1 MRQNKIL
8 RSSLAT
14 YIDAFLQEKYACGY
28 RYTIETAMLR
38 RFDKFLYENDCPDQQ
53 LPRTLIEKWMS
64 KQPYESPAN
73 HKIRQRIINQFAR
86 YLCQHGLKAYVVDTK
101 LAPVVRFTFVP
112 YIFTQEEICRF
123 LQMADRLPYD
133 SRSPIRHLIIP
144 EVFRLL
150 YGCGLRISEVLQL
163 HIEDVDIDEGVLT
176 IRQGKFRKDRLVPIA
191 LPLIKRLRRYAEAVH
206 FTPTDSLFFPN
217 PLGGVYN
224 IGTFYHIFRRILYES
239 GIPHGGRGKGPRL
252 HDLRHTFAVH
262 CLERWYHEGEDLNAK
277 LPLLVTYLG
286 HNDLSGTQ
294 RYLRLTPKIFPDINA
309 RLDEFFKQISSGGTS
324 NETN

>member
-1 MRQNKIL
+1 MRQNKTL
-8 RSSLAT
+8 RSPLAT

-28 RYTIETAMLR
+28 RYIIETAMLR
-38 RFDKFLYENDCPDQQ
+38 RFDRFLHENNCPDQQ
-53 LPRTLIEKWMS
+53 LPRTLIEQWMS
-64 KQPYESPAN
+64 KQPYEAPAN

-86 YLCQHGLKAYVVDTK
+86 FLCRQGLKVHVVDTK
-101 LAPVVRFTFVP
+101 LAPVARFYFVP
-112 YIFTQEEICRF
+112 YIFTREQISRLF
-123 LQMADRLPYD
+123 QVADHLPYD
-133 SRSPIRHLIIP
+133 SRSPVRHLIIP

-163 HIEDVDIDEGVLT
+163 HIEDVDLDQGVLT
-176 IRQGKFRKDRLVPIA
+176 IRQGKFRKDRFVPITTS
-191 LPLIKRLRRYAEAVH
+191 PIKRLRQYAKDVH
-206 FTPTDSLFFPN
+206 FTSADSLFFPN
-217 PLGGVYN
+217 PHGGVYS

-286 HNDLSGTQ
+286 HKSLSGTQ
-294 RYLRLTPKIFPDINA
+294 RYLRLTPEIFPDINA
-309 RLDEFFKQISSGGTS
+309 RLDDLFKQISTGGTS